1 MWPLQKPLMEATQQ
15 LILKLNPHVKT
26 EQKGFMVDLAEARDS
41 RLLMLLHRY
50 NRHAVKNDLNFKT

>member
-1 MWPLQKPLMEATQQ
+1 MEATQQ

-26 EQKGFMVDLAEARDS
+26 EQTGFMVDLAEARDS